1 MTVTG
6 MATKYVPPQRRTEA
20 SPWAKPVSLVAP
32 VVVPLEEPKTTRY
45 IPPNQRELVKAN
57 PEKVDTSEKNFPSL
71 GESKTQKVSVK
82 SELVQKGSLSDMI
95 KEKIKKDSELNNKE
109 TDCEKM
115 SYEQLAKDGWCVI
128 HIPSRTY
135 LTGPLEP
142 I

>member
-6 MATKYVPPQRRTEA
+6 MATKYIPPQRRTDA
-20 SPWAKPVSLVAP
+20 SPWAKPANLVTA
-32 VVVPLEEPKTTRY
+32 VEEPQATRY
-45 IPPNQRELVKAN
+45 VPPNQRELVKAN

-71 GESKTQKVSVK
+71 GQSKSQKASAK
-82 SELVQKGSLSDMI
+82 SEPIQKGSLSDMI
-95 KEKIKKDSELNNKE
+95 KEKIKRDSELNNQE

-128 HIPSRTY
+128 HIPSKTY